1 MRLANILTPLA
12 LASLLSSPTLLHAA
26 TSTPI
31 DPDLV
36 HADLP
41 VPGKAID
48 WQSVRREQ
56 AQFRAAQR
64 LATMAKG
71 PVAATSAIADIAI
84 AQDGWYRIS
93 FDDLVAAGIGIDAV
107 AADQVALTRAGVK
120 VPLFVTDPTTFGKGS
135 SIEFYGEAV
144 RNSLY
149 TETAHYRLLIDRRSA
164 LRFKDVGSD
173 ATTTPTE
180 SVLVSTEFAPE
191 REYTFSAPGKDPW
204 AAKRIVRSDS
214 NGVAATE
221 SFDLAPAFGKSE
233 SNLVV
238 SLWGGLDYAALPPD
252 HSVRILLNGSEVAR
266 ERFDG
271 LFAHVINVSL
281 QDSQLR
287 AGGNELSVEV
297 LADTGYSTDVVYLD
311 SFAMQYER
319 SLDLSAGAFTF
330 DVATTDNHAAFRV
343 ANADGDVLILRNR
356 GGALARVGGIGD
368 ADNSYRFAFSARR
381 GDRVIVLRPGQPQA
395 VVAIAPAGAVI
406 DPTPGAAAQL
416 LVIAHPSFVDAI
428 QPLVE
433 ARRAAGISTRVID
446 VEALYAFHSNGQPD
460 PVAIQASIEY
470 AHNRLGTRY
479 VLFVGDDN
487 FDYKDRLGLGA
498 VSFVPTQYAQT
509 TPIVRFAPVDSLY
522 GDVGLDGDQ
531 DVVISRMPART
542 VSELQVMVAKAID
555 YATQANRGHAVF
567 ATDRAQPG
575 LSFLAASQQMQSDL
589 GASWSVQRVDLD
601 TYATTMVASARSDLA
616 AALAS
621 GQSLTS
627 YYGHG
632 FPGAWGSDR
641 LLAASDI
648 SAIADVPP
656 TALVQFACWS
666 TYFVDPRSESL
677 AHALLANPGGVA
689 VMIGQSALG
698 YTQSNTELA
707 RTLLPRLA
715 TLSIGEA
722 LLAAKAELATSATTL
737 PDVTVGALML
747 GDPTLQVRA
756 P

>member
-1 MRLANILTPLA
+1 MRLATFISPLA
-12 LASLLSSPTLLHAA
+12 LAGLLSTPTLLNAA
-26 TSTPI
+26 AVSQA
-31 DPDLV
+31 DPELV
-36 HADLP
+36 RADLP
-41 VPGKAID
+41 VPGKSID
-48 WQSVRREQ
+48 WQAVRREQ
-56 AQFRAAQR
+56 AQFRNAQR
-64 LATMAKG
+64 MNVMAK
-71 PVAATSAIADIAI
+71 ATHATADIAI
-84 AQDGWYRIS
+84 AQDGWYRVS
-93 FDDLVAAGIGIDAV
+93 FDDLLAAGVAIGPV
-107 AADQVALTRAGVK
+107 PADQVALTHAGAK
-120 VPLFVTDPTTFGKGS
+120 VPLVVNGPATFGKGS
-135 SIEFYGEAV
+135 SFEFYGEAV
-144 RNSLY
+144 RDSLY
-149 TETAHYRLLIDRRSA
+149 TETAHYRLVIDRRQA
-164 LRFKDVGSD
+164 LRFSDVGVG
-173 ATTTPTE
+173 ATATPVE
-180 SVLVSTEFAPE
+180 SVAVTAEFAPE
-191 REYTFSAPGKDPW
+191 REYSFSAPGADPW
-204 AAKRIVRSDS
+204 AAKRIVRNDA
-214 NGVAATE
+214 NDVAATE
-221 SFDLAPAFGKSE
+221 SFDIAPAAGKSTPR
-233 SNLVV
+233 LTV
-238 SLWGGLDYAALPPD
+238 SLWGGLDYAAMAPD
-252 HSVRILLNGSEVAR
+252 HSARILVNGYEVAR
-266 ERFDG
+266 TRFDG
-271 LFAHVINVSL
+271 LFEQAVSAEL
-281 QDSQLR
+281 QDWQLR
-287 AGGNELSVEV
+287 AGSNELSVEV
-297 LADTGYSTDVVYLD
+297 LGDTGYSTDVVYLD
-311 SFAMQYER
+311 AFTLNYQR
-319 SLDLSAGAFTF
+319 RLDLTDGAFQF
-330 DVATTDNHAAFRV
+330 EVANADNRATFRV
-343 ANADGDVLILRNR
+343 ANAANDVLVLRNR
-356 GGALARVGGIGD
+356 GGALARVGGVGD